1 MLDTI
6 KGLIESALNDNF
18 DVEAF
23 LGLIKDIIM
32 VIFGKVADG
41 EDYPYPAE

>member
-18 DVEAF
+18 DVETF
-23 LGLIKDIIM
+23 LGLIKDILM
-32 VIFGKVADG
+32 VIFGKVAEG
-41 EDYPYPAE
+41 EEFPYPAE